1 MTRFAVPLDTRALHV
16 ISQMIINVRGLRL
29 TMKYSGPGLIPL
41 SLFLLILLVSTGF
54 GQQAKPA
61 APTDK
66 QGDDVVRV
74 NTALVQ
80 TDVTVVDKRGRFVEG
95 LNSDQ
100 FELRVDARVQ
110 PIASFERVAA
120 GSAKEAQQLS
130 RDANGKPQS
139 APVERTD
146 PGQGRGRVIFFF
158 VDDVHLASDSMARA
172 RAGLLRF
179 VNKQMTAG
187 DRVAIVS
194 TSGQI
199 GFLQQLTDN
208 KAVLREAIDRL
219 HQKRGNESTSM
230 KVPISEV
237 DANLIANHRDTKLFS
252 YLVDAVKNEF
262 QTSAFNAAMIVQ
274 SRIRQIN
281 AESRMVEVQTLYG
294 LHGLMRSTAQL
305 PGRKLIFFISDG
317 FIVDDR
323 KSNAADVLREV
334 VKEAARVGAVVY
346 TMDTRATFSDPAVD
360 ATRNDFLD
368 FSSRQGGRLIAESRM
383 PQEPLETLADET
395 GGRSFLNP
403 NVFDEA
409 LAQAIE
415 ETSNY
420 YLLAWRPDNEN
431 QRNGKSRVDIVI
443 KGRPDLR
450 VRMRRHSFDVTAG
463 RDARQISIPNKL
475 IAGNTPDDALLSA
488 LSALYPRREL
498 PTSLSVGYLV
508 TPETGT
514 SLNVSMEIEDALGF
528 DPANDKKETAVD
540 VLGIA
545 LDDRGMF
552 SSFKQ
557 RLTVTREAMLAT
569 NDHRVQWNQNMP
581 LPAGL
586 YQVRVA
592 VRERDTGRV
601 GSALQWIEVPE
612 VSASGASMSSIFV
625 GERKGSDPASAPKPP
640 IKVNR
645 VFDRSS
651 RLRYLVYAYN
661 ATQAANLGG
670 PAIEVKILHDGEAV
684 RGIPVT
690 QPVSTSVS
698 NSKTVSLSGEIDLAG
713 LPAGIYT
720 LQISLADKTAMTSV
734 SQQVDFVVR

>member
-1 MTRFAVPLDTRALHV
+1 
-16 ISQMIINVRGLRL
+16 
-29 TMKYSGPGLIPL
+29 MKYSGPRLIPPAI
-41 SLFLLILLVSTGF
+41 FPLILLVTTAF
-54 GQQAKPA
+54 GQQAKPQT
-61 APTDK
+61 PTEK
-66 QGDDVVRV
+66 QVDDVVRV

-100 FELRVDARVQ
+100 FELRVDAQLQ
-110 PIASFERVAA
+110 PIASIERVAA

-139 APVERTD
+139 ESVERTD
-146 PGQGRGRVIFFF
+146 RGQIRGRVIFFF

-179 VNKQMTAG
+179 VNKQMAAG

-208 KAVLREAIDRL
+208 KTVLREAIDRL
-219 HQKRGNESTSM
+219 HMKRGNESTSM

-237 DANLIANHRDTKLFS
+237 DANLVANHRDTKLFS

-262 QTSAFNAAMIVQ
+262 QTDAFNAALIVR

-294 LHGLMRSTAQL
+294 LGSLLHSTGQL
-305 PGRKLIFFISDG
+305 PGRKLVFFISDG

-346 TMDTRATFSDPAVD
+346 TMDTRANFSDPAVD

-431 QRNGKSRVDIVI
+431 QRNGKSRIDLVV

-450 VRMRRHSFDVTAG
+450 VRMRRNSFDFTAG
-463 RDARQISIPNKL
+463 PKAKPISIPNRL
-475 IAGNTPDDALLSA
+475 TAGKTPDEELLGALAS
-488 LSALYPRREL
+488 LYPRREL
-498 PTSLSVGYLV
+498 PTSLSVGYLH

-514 SLNVSMEIEDALGF
+514 SLNVSMEIDDALGF
-528 DPANDKKETAVD
+528 DPSNEKKETAVD
-540 VLGIA
+540 VVGIA

-557 RLTVTREAMLAT
+557 RLNVTREAMLAT
-569 NDHRVQWNQNMP
+569 NDHRVQWNQSMP

-586 YQVRVA
+586 YQVCVA
-592 VRERDTGRV
+592 VRDRETGRV

-612 VSASGASMSSIFV
+612 ISANGASISSIFM
-625 GERKGSDPASAPKPP
+625 GERRGGDPISAPKPP

-645 VFDRSS
+645 VFERSS
-651 RLRYLVYAYN
+651 RLRYLAYAYN
-661 ATQAANLGG
+661 ATQAADLGG
-670 PAIEVKILHDGEAV
+670 PAIELKVLRDGEAV
-684 RGIPVT
+684 RGISVT
-690 QPVSTSVS
+690 QPVSASVG

-713 LPAGIYT
+713 LTAGIYT
-720 LQISLADKTAMTSV
+720 LKIS
-734 SQQVDFVVR
+734 

>member
-1 MTRFAVPLDTRALHV
+1 
-16 ISQMIINVRGLRL
+16 
-29 TMKYSGPGLIPL
+29 MKYSDPQTV
-41 SLFLLILLVSTGF
+41 LLTLCSIILLVPTAF
-54 GQQAKPA
+54 GQQPKPKTA
-61 APTDK
+61 TEK
-66 QGDDVVRV
+66 QVDDVVRV
-74 NTALVQ
+74 DTALVQ

-95 LNSDQ
+95 LSSDQ

-110 PIASFERVAA
+110 PIASFESVAT
-120 GSAKEAQQLS
+120 GSAKEAQQLT
-130 RDANGKPQS
+130 REANGKPQTVS
-139 APVERTD
+139 VEKID
-146 PGQGRGRVIFFF
+146 SGQNHGRVIFFF

-172 RAGLLRF
+172 RGGLLRF
-179 VNKQMTAG
+179 VNKQMAAG
-187 DRVAIVS
+187 DRIAILS

-219 HQKRGNESTSM
+219 HMKRGNESSSM

-237 DANLIANHRDTKLFS
+237 DANLVANHRDTRLFS

-262 QTSAFNAAMIVQ
+262 QTDAFNAAMIVQ

-294 LHGLMRSTAQL
+294 LHGLLSSTAQL

-323 KSNAADVLREV
+323 KSNAGEVLREV

-346 TMDTRATFSDPAVD
+346 SMDTRANFSDPAVD

-368 FSSRQGGRLIAESRM
+368 FSSRQGGRLIAESKM

-395 GGRSFLNP
+395 GGRAFLNP
-403 NVFDEA
+403 NMFDEA
-409 LAQAIE
+409 LSQAIA

-420 YLLAWRPDNEN
+420 YLLAWRPDTEN
-431 QRNGKSRVDIVI
+431 QRSGKSRVEVVI

-450 VRMRRHSFDVTAG
+450 VRMRRHSFDFKGGAAG
-463 RDARQISIPNKL
+463 KPIAIPNKL
-475 IAGNTPDDALLSA
+475 IAGKTPDEELLGALA
-488 LSALYPRREL
+488 ALYPRREL
-498 PTSLSVGYLV
+498 PTSLSVGYLH

-514 SLNVSMEIEDALGF
+514 SLNASMEIDDALGF

-552 SSFKQ
+552 ASFKQ
-557 RLTVTREAMLAT
+557 RLTVTRDAMLAT
-569 NDHRVQWNQNMP
+569 NDHRVQWNQSMP

-592 VRERDTGRV
+592 VRDRDTGRV
-601 GSALQWIEVPE
+601 GSAQQWIEIPE
-612 VSASGASMSSIFV
+612 ISTSGPSMSSIFV
-625 GERKGSDPASAPKPP
+625 GERKGSDPVSAPKPP

-645 VFDRSS
+645 IFARSS
-651 RLRYLVYAYN
+651 RLRYQTYAYN
-661 ATQAANLGG
+661 AAPSANPGG
-670 PAIEVKILHDGEAV
+670 PVIEVVILRNGEAAL
-684 RGIPVT
+684 GLPIP
-690 QPVSTSVS
+690 QPVSASVGAS
-698 NSKTVSLSGEIDLAG
+698 GTISLSGEIELAG
-713 LPAGIYT
+713 LRAGIYT
-720 LQISLADKTAMTSV
+720 LQISFADNTTKTRV
-734 SQQVDFVVR
+734 SQQIDFVVR

>member
-1 MTRFAVPLDTRALHV
+1 
-16 ISQMIINVRGLRL
+16 
-29 TMKYSGPGLIPL
+29 MKYSGPRLIPPAI
-41 SLFLLILLVSTGF
+41 FPLILLVTTAF
-54 GQQAKPA
+54 GQQAKPQT
-61 APTDK
+61 PTEK
-66 QGDDVVRV
+66 QVDDVVRV

-80 TDVTVVDKRGRFVEG
+80 TDVTVVDKRGNFVEG

-110 PIASFERVAA
+110 PITSFERVAT

-130 RDANGKPQS
+130 AARDSNGKPQS
-139 APVERTD
+139 SGDERHD
-146 PGQGRGRVIFFF
+146 LEPNRGRVIFFF
-158 VDDVHLASDSMARA
+158 VDDVHLAGDSMARA

-179 VNKQMTAG
+179 VNKQMAAG
-187 DRVAIVS
+187 DRVAILS

-199 GFLQQLTDN
+199 GFLQQLTEN

-219 HQKRGNESTSM
+219 HLKRGNESTSM

-237 DANLIANHRDTKLFS
+237 DANLVANHRDTRLFS

-262 QTSAFNAAMIVQ
+262 QTDAFNAALIVR

-281 AESRMVEVQTLYG
+281 GESRLVEVQTLYG
-294 LHGLMRSTAQL
+294 LQALLRSTAQL
-305 PGRKLIFFISDG
+305 PGRKLVFFVSDG

-334 VKEAARVGAVVY
+334 IKEAARVGAVVY
-346 TMDTRATFSDPAVD
+346 TMNTRATFSDPAVD
-360 ATRNDFLD
+360 ATRNDYLD
-368 FSSRQGGRLIAESRM
+368 FSSRQGGRLIAESKM

-403 NVFDEA
+403 NGFDEA

-415 ETSNY
+415 ETSKY
-420 YLLAWRPDNEN
+420 YLLAWRPDSEN
-431 QRNGKSRVDIVI
+431 QRNGKSRVEIVI

-463 RDARQISIPNKL
+463 PDAKPISIPNKL
-475 IAGNTPDDALLSA
+475 IAGNTPDDALLAA
-488 LSALYPRREL
+488 LASLYPRREL
-498 PTSLSVGYLV
+498 STSLSVGYLY

-514 SLNVSMEIEDALGF
+514 SLNVSMEIDDALGF

-557 RLTVTREAMLAT
+557 RLNVTREAMLAT
-569 NDHRVQWNQNMP
+569 NDHRVQWNQSMP

-586 YQVRVA
+586 YQVRLA
-592 VRERDTGRV
+592 VRDRETGRV

-612 VSASGASMSSIFV
+612 ISANGASISSIFV
-625 GERKGSDPASAPKPP
+625 GERRGGDPISAPKPP

-651 RLRYLVYAYN
+651 RLRYLAYAYN
-661 ATQAANLGG
+661 ATQAADPGG
-670 PAIEVKILHDGEAV
+670 PAIEVKVLRDGEAV

-690 QPVSTSVS
+690 QPVLASVG
-698 NSKTVSLSGEIDLAG
+698 NSKTISLSGEIDLAR
-713 LPAGIYT
+713 LAAGIYT
-720 LQISLADKTAMTSV
+720 LQISVIDKPGKTSA
-734 SQQVDFVVR
+734 SQQIDFVIR

>member
-1 MTRFAVPLDTRALHV
+1 
-16 ISQMIINVRGLRL
+16 
-29 TMKYSGPGLIPL
+29 MKYSGPRLI
-41 SLFLLILLVSTGF
+41 SLAIFPLILLVTTAF
-54 GQQAKPA
+54 GQQAKPQT
-61 APTDK
+61 PTEK
-66 QGDDVVRV
+66 QVDDVVRV

-100 FELRVDARVQ
+100 FELRIDAQVQ

-139 APVERTD
+139 APGERTD
-146 PGQGRGRVIFFF
+146 RGQTRGRVIFFF

-172 RAGLLRF
+172 RGGLLRF
-179 VNKQMTAG
+179 VNKQMAAG
-187 DRVAIVS
+187 DRVAILS

-219 HQKRGNESTSM
+219 HLKRGNESTSM

-237 DANLIANHRDTKLFS
+237 DANLVANHRDTKLFS

-262 QTSAFNAAMIVQ
+262 QTDAFNAALIVR

-294 LHGLMRSTAQL
+294 LHGLLRSTAQL
-305 PGRKLIFFISDG
+305 PGRKLVFFISDG

-346 TMDTRATFSDPAVD
+346 TMDTRASFSDPAVD

-431 QRNGKSRVDIVI
+431 QRNGKSRIDLVV

-450 VRMRRHSFDVTAG
+450 VRMRRNSFDFTAG
-463 RDARQISIPNKL
+463 PNAKPISIPNRL
-475 IAGNTPDDALLSA
+475 TAGKTPDEELLGALAS
-488 LSALYPRREL
+488 LYPRREL
-498 PTSLSVGYLV
+498 PTSLSVGYLH

-514 SLNVSMEIEDALGF
+514 SLNVSMEIDDALGF
-528 DPANDKKETAVD
+528 DPSNEKKETAVD

-557 RLTVTREAMLAT
+557 RLNVTREAMLAT
-569 NDHRVQWNQNMP
+569 NDHRVQWNQSMP

-592 VRERDTGRV
+592 VRDRETGRV

-612 VSASGASMSSIFV
+612 ISANGASISSIFV
-625 GERKGSDPASAPKPP
+625 GERRGGDPISAPKPP

-651 RLRYLVYAYN
+651 RLRYLAYAYN
-661 ATQAANLGG
+661 ATQAAAPGG
-670 PAIEVKILHDGEAV
+670 PAIELKVLRDGEAV

-690 QPVSTSVS
+690 EPVSASVG

-713 LPAGIYT
+713 LTAGIYT
-720 LQISLADKTAMTSV
+720 LQISLTEKTGKTGVA
-734 SQQVDFVVR
+734 QQVDFVIR